1 MNWEIVMGLETHVE
15 LSTESKIFCGCSTA
29 FGAAPNRQ
37 CCPVCMGLPGAL
49 PVLNEK
55 VVEYGVKVGLALGC
69 AITPVS
75 RFDRKNYFY
84 PDLPKGYQISQ
95 LYAPLCTCG
104 RVEVAGTTIGIHEI
118 HMEEDAGKLYHDPET
133 GETLCDFNRCGVP
146 LLEIVTEPDF
156 RTPDQ
161 VVAYLELL
169 RERLQYLGVSDGKME
184 EGSLRCDV
192 NLSVRPVG
200 RDTLGTR
207 TEMKNLGSFKAIAR
221 AIQYESQRQ
230 IALLERGE
238 RVVQETRRFDEER
251 GETFSMR
258 SKEEARDYRY
268 FPEPDLPPVVLSQE
282 YIQDIRDHLPEL
294 GEEKRRRYAQEYQ
307 LPDYD
312 CQMVTSHP
320 ALAQFFEE
328 LVELGTPPKQGA
340 NWIMGEVLGALSAR
354 SLSPEGLTITPKTL
368 ARLIQLVGEG
378 KLNRNTAVKVFEAVF
393 DTDGDV
399 DEYVSAH
406 GLEQVQDVELVE
418 NTVVQVLEE
427 NPQSVADWRGGK
439 EKAFGFLVGQT
450 MRKLQGKADPQTV
463 RRVLLEQLGQ
473 E

>member
-1 MNWEIVMGLETHVE
+1 MGLETHVE
-15 LSTESKIFCGCSTA
+15 LSTESKIFCSCSTA
-29 FGAAPNRQ
+29 FGGAPNSQ

-69 AITPVS
+69 TITPVS

-95 LYAPLCTCG
+95 LYAPLCRNG

-133 GETLCDFNRCGVP
+133 GETRCDFNRCGVP

-156 RTPDQ
+156 RTAQQ

-169 RERLQYLGVSDGKME
+169 REHLQYLGVSDGKME

-200 RDTLGTR
+200 GDTLGTR

-221 AIQYESQRQ
+221 AIAYESQRQ

-238 RVVQETRRFDEER
+238 RVAQETRRFDEER

-282 YIQDIRDHLPEL
+282 YIKHIRDHLPEL
-294 GEEKRRRYAQEYQ
+294 GEAKRRRYATEYQ
-307 LPDYD
+307 LPEYD
-312 CQMVTSHP
+312 GQMVTSHP
-320 ALAQFFEE
+320 ALARFFEE
-328 LVELGTPPKQGA
+328 LVELGIPPKQGA
-340 NWIMGEVLGALSAR
+340 NWIMGEVLGALSER
-354 SLSPEGLTITPKTL
+354 GLSPEQLPMPPKTL
-368 ARLIQLVGEG
+368 ARLIALVAEG
-378 KLNRNTAVKVFEAVF
+378 KLNRNTAVKVFQAVF
-393 DTDGDV
+393 DTDEDV
-399 DEYVSAH
+399 DEYVAAH
-406 GLEQVQDVELVE
+406 HLEQVQDVELVE
-418 NTVVQVLEE
+418 KTVALVLED
-427 NPQSVADWRGGK
+427 NPRSVADYRGGK

-450 MRKLQGKADPQTV
+450 MGRLQGKADPQTV
-463 RRVLLEQLGQ
+463 RRVLLEQLTKK
-473 E
+473 

>member
-1 MNWEIVMGLETHVE
+1 MGLETHVE
-15 LSTESKIFCGCSTA
+15 LSTESKIFCSCSTG
-29 FGAAPNRQ
+29 FGGAPNSQ

-69 AITPVS
+69 TITPVS

-95 LYAPLCTCG
+95 LYAPLCRNG

-133 GETLCDFNRCGVP
+133 GETRCDFNRCGVP

-156 RTPDQ
+156 RTAQQ

-169 RERLQYLGVSDGKME
+169 REHLQYLGVSDGKME

-200 RDTLGTR
+200 GDTLGTR
-207 TEMKNLGSFKAIAR
+207 TEMKNLGSFKGIAR
-221 AIQYESQRQ
+221 AIAYESQRQ

-238 RVVQETRRFDEER
+238 RVAQETRRFDEER

-282 YIQDIRDHLPEL
+282 YIKHIRDHLPEL
-294 GEEKRRRYAQEYQ
+294 GEAKRRRYAQEYQ
-307 LPDYD
+307 LPEYD
-312 CQMVTSHP
+312 GQMVTSHP
-320 ALAQFFEE
+320 ALARFFEE
-328 LVELGTPPKQGA
+328 LVGLGAPPKQGA
-340 NWIMGEVLGALSAR
+340 NWIMGEVLGALSER
-354 SLSPEGLTITPKTL
+354 GLSPEQLPMPPKTL
-368 ARLIQLVGEG
+368 ARLIALVAEG
-378 KLNRNTAVKVFEAVF
+378 KLNRNTAVKVFQAVF
-393 DTDGDV
+393 DTDEDV
-399 DEYVSAH
+399 DEYVAAH
-406 GLEQVQDVELVE
+406 HLEQVQDVELVE
-418 NTVVQVLEE
+418 KTVALVLED
-427 NPQSVADWRGGK
+427 NPRSVADYRGGK

-450 MRKLQGKADPQTV
+450 MGRLQGKADPQTV
-463 RRVLLEQLGQ
+463 RRVLLEQLTKK
-473 E
+473 

>member
-1 MNWEIVMGLETHVE
+1 MGLETHVE
-15 LSTESKIFCGCSTA
+15 LSTESKIFCSCSTA
-29 FGAAPNRQ
+29 FGGAPNSR

-69 AITPVS
+69 TITPVS

-95 LYAPLCTCG
+95 LYAPLCRNG
-104 RVEVAGTTIGIHEI
+104 RVEVAGATIGIHEI
-118 HMEEDAGKLYHDPET
+118 HMEEDAGKLYHDSET
-133 GETLCDFNRCGVP
+133 GETRCDFNRCGVP

-156 RTPDQ
+156 RTAQQ

-169 RERLQYLGVSDGKME
+169 REHLQYLGVSDGKME

-200 RDTLGTR
+200 GDTLGTR

-221 AIQYESQRQ
+221 AIACESQRQ

-238 RVVQETRRFDEER
+238 RVAQETRRFDEEK

-282 YIQDIRDHLPEL
+282 YIKHIRDHLPEL
-294 GEEKRRRYAQEYQ
+294 GEAKRRRYATEYQ
-307 LPDYD
+307 LPEYD
-312 CQMVTSHP
+312 GQMVTSHP
-320 ALAQFFEE
+320 ALARFFEE
-328 LVELGTPPKQGA
+328 LVGLGVPPKQGA
-340 NWIMGEVLGALSAR
+340 NWIMGEVLGALSER
-354 SLSPEGLTITPKTL
+354 GLSPEQLPMPPKTL
-368 ARLIQLVGEG
+368 ARLIALVAEG
-378 KLNRNTAVKVFEAVF
+378 KLNRNTAVKVFQAVF
-393 DTDGDV
+393 DTDEDV
-399 DEYVSAH
+399 DEYVAAH
-406 GLEQVQDVELVE
+406 HLEQVQDVELVE
-418 NTVVQVLEE
+418 KTVALVLED
-427 NPQSVADWRGGK
+427 NPRSVADYRGGK

-450 MRKLQGKADPQTV
+450 MGRLQGKADPQTV
-463 RRVLLEQLGQ
+463 RRVLLEQLTKK
-473 E
+473 

>member
-15 LSTESKIFCGCSTA
+15 LSTQSKIFCGCSTA
-29 FGAAPNRQ
+29 FGADPNRQ

-69 AITPVS
+69 SITPVS

-156 RTPDQ
+156 RTAEQ

-294 GEEKRRRYAQEYQ
+294 GEAKRKRYAQEYQ

-312 CQMVTSHP
+312 CQMVTSHL
-320 ALAQFFEE
+320 ALARFFEE
-328 LVELGTPPKQGA
+328 LIALGTPPKQGA
-340 NWIMGEVLGALSAR
+340 NWIMGEVLGALSTR

-418 NTVVQVLEE
+418 NTVAQVLEE

>member
-1 MNWEIVMGLETHVE
+1 MGLETHVE
-15 LSTESKIFCGCSTA
+15 LSTESKIFCSCSTA
-29 FGAAPNRQ
+29 FGGAPNSQ

-69 AITPVS
+69 TITPVS

-95 LYAPLCTCG
+95 LYAPLCRNG

-133 GETLCDFNRCGVP
+133 GETRCDFNRCGVP

-156 RTPDQ
+156 RTAQQ

-169 RERLQYLGVSDGKME
+169 REHLQYLGVSDGKME

-200 RDTLGTR
+200 GDTLGTR

-221 AIQYESQRQ
+221 AIAYESQRQ

-238 RVVQETRRFDEER
+238 RVAQETRRFDEER

-282 YIQDIRDHLPEL
+282 YIKHIRDRLPEL
-294 GEEKRRRYAQEYQ
+294 GEAKRRRYATEYQ
-307 LPDYD
+307 LPEYD
-312 CQMVTSHP
+312 GQMVTSHP
-320 ALAQFFEE
+320 ALARFFEE
-328 LVELGTPPKQGA
+328 LVELGIPPKQGA
-340 NWIMGEVLGALSAR
+340 NWIMGEVLGALSER
-354 SLSPEGLTITPKTL
+354 GLSPEQLPMPPKTL
-368 ARLIQLVGEG
+368 ARLIALVAEG
-378 KLNRNTAVKVFEAVF
+378 KLNRNTAVKVFQAVF
-393 DTDGDV
+393 DTDEDV
-399 DEYVSAH
+399 DEYVAAH
-406 GLEQVQDVELVE
+406 HLEQVQDVELVE
-418 NTVVQVLEE
+418 KIVALVLED
-427 NPQSVADWRGGK
+427 NPRSVADYRGGK

-450 MRKLQGKADPQTV
+450 MGRLQGKADPQTV
-463 RRVLLEQLGQ
+463 RRVLLEQLTKK
-473 E
+473 

>member
-1 MNWEIVMGLETHVE
+1 MGLETHVE
-15 LSTESKIFCGCSTA
+15 LSTESKIFCSCSTA
-29 FGAAPNRQ
+29 FGGAPNSQ

-69 AITPVS
+69 TITPVS

-95 LYAPLCTCG
+95 LYAPLCRNG

-133 GETLCDFNRCGVP
+133 GETRCDFNRCGVP

-156 RTPDQ
+156 RTAQQ

-169 RERLQYLGVSDGKME
+169 REHLQYLGVSDGKME

-200 RDTLGTR
+200 GDTLGTR

-221 AIQYESQRQ
+221 AIAYESQRQ

-238 RVVQETRRFDEER
+238 RVAQETRRFDEER

-282 YIQDIRDHLPEL
+282 YIKHIRDRLPEL
-294 GEEKRRRYAQEYQ
+294 GEAKRRRYATEYQ
-307 LPDYD
+307 LPEYD
-312 CQMVTSHP
+312 GQMVTSHP
-320 ALAQFFEE
+320 ALARFFEK
-328 LVELGTPPKQGA
+328 LVELGIPPKQGA
-340 NWIMGEVLGALSAR
+340 NWIMGEVLGALSER
-354 SLSPEGLTITPKTL
+354 GLSPEQLPMPPKTL
-368 ARLIQLVGEG
+368 ARLIALVAEG
-378 KLNRNTAVKVFEAVF
+378 KLNRNTAVKVFQAVF
-393 DTDGDV
+393 DTDEDV
-399 DEYVSAH
+399 DEYVAAH
-406 GLEQVQDVELVE
+406 HLEQVQDVELVE
-418 NTVVQVLEE
+418 KTVALVLED
-427 NPQSVADWRGGK
+427 NPRSVADYRGGK

-450 MRKLQGKADPQTV
+450 MGRLQGKADPQTV
-463 RRVLLEQLGQ
+463 RRVLLEQLTKK
-473 E
+473 

>member
-1 MNWEIVMGLETHVE
+1 MGLETHVE
-15 LSTESKIFCGCSTA
+15 LSTESKIFCSCSTA
-29 FGAAPNRQ
+29 FGGAPNSQ

-69 AITPVS
+69 TITPVS

-95 LYAPLCTCG
+95 LYAPLCRNG
-104 RVEVAGTTIGIHEI
+104 RVEVAGATIGIHEI

-133 GETLCDFNRCGVP
+133 GETRCDFNRCGVP

-156 RTPDQ
+156 RTAQQ

-169 RERLQYLGVSDGKME
+169 REHLQYLGVSDGKME

-200 RDTLGTR
+200 CDTLGTR
-207 TEMKNLGSFKAIAR
+207 TEMKNLGSFKVIAR
-221 AIQYESQRQ
+221 AIAYESQRQ

-238 RVVQETRRFDEER
+238 RVAQETRRFDEEK

-282 YIQDIRDHLPEL
+282 YIKHIRDHLPEL
-294 GEEKRRRYAQEYQ
+294 GEAKRKRYAQEYQ
-307 LPDYD
+307 LPEYD
-312 CQMVTSHP
+312 GQMVTSHP
-320 ALAQFFEE
+320 ALARFFEE
-328 LVELGTPPKQGA
+328 LVELGIPPKQGA
-340 NWIMGEVLGALSAR
+340 NWIMGEVLGALSER
-354 SLSPEGLTITPKTL
+354 GLSPEQLPMPPKTL
-368 ARLIQLVGEG
+368 ARLIALVAEG
-378 KLNRNTAVKVFEAVF
+378 KLNRNTAVKVFQAVF
-393 DTDGDV
+393 DTDEDV
-399 DEYVSAH
+399 DEYVAAH
-406 GLEQVQDVELVE
+406 HLEQVQDVELVE
-418 NTVVQVLEE
+418 KTVALVLED
-427 NPQSVADWRGGK
+427 NPRSAADYRGGK

-450 MRKLQGKADPQTV
+450 MGRLQGKADPQTV
-463 RRVLLEQLGQ
+463 RRVLLEQLTKK
-473 E
+473 

>member
-1 MNWEIVMGLETHVE
+1 MGLETHVE
-15 LSTESKIFCGCSTA
+15 LSTESKIFCSCSTA
-29 FGAAPNRQ
+29 FGGAPNSQ

-69 AITPVS
+69 TITPVS

-95 LYAPLCTCG
+95 LYAPLCRNG

-133 GETLCDFNRCGVP
+133 GETRCDFNRCGVP

-156 RTPDQ
+156 RTAQQ

-169 RERLQYLGVSDGKME
+169 REHLQYLGVSDGKME

-200 RDTLGTR
+200 GDTLGTR

-221 AIQYESQRQ
+221 AIAYESQRQ

-238 RVVQETRRFDEER
+238 RVAQETRRFDEER

-282 YIQDIRDHLPEL
+282 YVECIRDHLPEL
-294 GEEKRRRYAQEYQ
+294 GEAKRRRYATEYQ
-307 LPDYD
+307 LPEYD
-312 CQMVTSHP
+312 GQMVTSQP
-320 ALAQFFEE
+320 ALARFFEK
-328 LVELGTPPKQGA
+328 LVELGIPPKQGA
-340 NWIMGEVLGALSAR
+340 NWIMGEVLGALSER
-354 SLSPEGLTITPKTL
+354 GLSPEQLPMPPKTL
-368 ARLIQLVGEG
+368 ARLIALVAEG
-378 KLNRNTAVKVFEAVF
+378 KLNRNTAVKVFQAVF
-393 DTDGDV
+393 DTDEDV
-399 DEYVSAH
+399 DEYVAAH
-406 GLEQVQDVELVE
+406 HLEQVQDVELVE
-418 NTVVQVLEE
+418 KTVALVLED
-427 NPQSVADWRGGK
+427 NPRSAADYRGGK

-450 MRKLQGKADPQTV
+450 MGRLQGKADPQTV
-463 RRVLLEQLGQ
+463 RRVLLEQLTKK
-473 E
+473 

>member
-1 MNWEIVMGLETHVE
+1 MGLETHVE
-15 LSTESKIFCGCSTA
+15 LSTESKIFCSCSTA
-29 FGAAPNRQ
+29 FGGPPNSQ

-69 AITPVS
+69 SITPVS

-104 RVEVAGTTIGIHEI
+104 RVEVAGAAIGIHEI
-118 HMEEDAGKLYHDPET
+118 HMEEDAGKLYHDPAT

-156 RTPDQ
+156 RTADQ

-200 RDTLGTR
+200 CDALGTR

-221 AIQYESQRQ
+221 AIAYESQRQ

-238 RVVQETRRFDEER
+238 RVVQETRRFDEDR

-268 FPEPDLPPVVLSQE
+268 FPEPDLPPVVLSRE
-282 YIQDIRDHLPEL
+282 YVQRIRDHLPEL
-294 GEEKRRRYAQEYQ
+294 GEAKRQRYARQYQ

-320 ALAQFFEE
+320 ALARFFEE
-328 LVELGTPPKQGA
+328 LVGLGAPPKQGA

-354 SLSPEGLTITPKTL
+354 GLSPEKLPITPRTL
-368 ARLIQLVGEG
+368 ARLIQLVGQG

-399 DEYVSAH
+399 DEYVTAH
-406 GLEQVQDVELVE
+406 GLEQVQDVEVVE
-418 NTVVQVLEE
+418 QAVAQALEE
-427 NPQSVADWRGGK
+427 NPKSVADWQGGK
-439 EKAFGFLVGQT
+439 EKAFGFLVGQA

-463 RRVLLEQLGQ
+463 RRMLASLLDNM
-473 E
+473 